1 MVLLDGSRMSDRH
14 KPEVLASRWVAH
26 SRLFH
31 VEEQKLRFGNGVER
45 TYERLNPGFH
55 GAVMVIALDADGK
68 LLLVR
73 EYGAGVGDYYLSFP
87 KGAVHAEESI
97 LDAANRELM
106 EETGHGAHRLDVLC
120 ELTLSP
126 SYMGN
131 RMSLVLARELFPKRL
146 PGDEPEPL
154 IVSAHSFD
162 ELIELQRAGVV
173 HEAYAV
179 AALFLARERL
189 AAAEVL

>member
-1 MVLLDGSRMSDRH
+1 MSEH
-14 KPEVLASRWVAH
+14 PKPEILNARWVAH

-31 VEEQKLRFGNGVER
+31 VEEQRLRFSNGVER

-55 GAVMVIALDADGK
+55 GAVMVVAVNAEER

-73 EYGAGVGDYYLSFP
+73 EYGGGIGDYYLSFP
-87 KGAVHAEESI
+87 KGALHAEESV

-106 EETGHGAHRLDVLC
+106 EETGFGAHELEVLS
-120 ELTLSP
+120 EMALSP

-131 RMSLVLARELFPKRL
+131 RITVVLARNLFEKKL

-154 IVSAHSFD
+154 EVCWYGFE
-162 ELIELQRAGVV
+162 ELLALQASGDLQ
-173 HEAYAV
+173 EGYAV
-179 AALFLARERL
+179 AALFLVRERMRTDSGG
-189 AAAEVL
+189 

>member
-1 MVLLDGSRMSDRH
+1 MSER
-14 KPEVLASRWVAH
+14 KPEILSARWVAH

-31 VEEQKLRFGNGVER
+31 VEEQRLRFSNGVER

-55 GAVMVIALDADGK
+55 GAVMVVAVDSGGR

-73 EYGAGVGDYYLSFP
+73 EYGAGIGEYYLSFP
-87 KGAVHAEESI
+87 KGALQPEESV

-106 EETGHGAHRLDVLC
+106 EETGHGAHRLEVLAN
-120 ELTLSP
+120 LSLSP

-131 RMSLVLARELFPKRL
+131 RMTLVLARDLFEKRL

-154 IVSAHSFD
+154 IVSWHGFD
-162 ELIELQRAGVV
+162 ELLGLLGAGSLS
-173 HEAYAV
+173 EGYAI
-179 AALFLARERL
+179 AAMFLARERL
-189 AAAEVL
+189 AGRA

>member
-1 MVLLDGSRMSDRH
+1 MSDH
-14 KPEVLASRWVAH
+14 PGPEILAARWVSH

-31 VEEQKLRFGNGVER
+31 VEELRLRFGNGVER

-55 GAVMVIALDADGK
+55 GAVMVVPVSDDGR

-87 KGAVHAEESI
+87 KGAVHAEESM

-106 EETGHGAHRLDVLC
+106 EEVGFGAH
-120 ELTLSP
+120 ELELLTELSLSP

-131 RMSLVLARELFPKRL
+131 RMSIVLARGLFEKRL

-154 IVSAHSFD
+154 TVSAHTFD
-162 ELIELQRAGVV
+162 ELIELQASGVLN
-173 HEAYAV
+173 EAYAV

-189 AAAEVL
+189 AAAEAP

>member
-1 MVLLDGSRMSDRH
+1 MSDRN
-14 KPEVLASRWVAH
+14 KPQILAARWVAH

-31 VEEQKLRFGNGVER
+31 VEEQRLRFGNGVER

-55 GAVMVIALDADGK
+55 GAVMVVPVCADGR

-73 EYGAGVGDYYLSFP
+73 EYGAGIGEYYLSFP
-87 KGAVHAEESI
+87 KGALQAEESV

-106 EETGHGAHRLDVLC
+106 EEAGFGAHRL
-120 ELTLSP
+120 ELLAEMALSP

-131 RMSLVLARELFPKRL
+131 HMSIVLARDLFEKRL

-154 IVSAHSFD
+154 EVSVHDFA
-162 ELIELQRAGVV
+162 ELLDLQARGELQ
-173 HEAYAV
+173 EAYAV

-189 AAAEVL
+189 GAAALA

>member
-1 MVLLDGSRMSDRH
+1 MSNHR
-14 KPEVLASRWVAH
+14 KPEVLAARWVSH

-31 VEEQKLRFGNGVER
+31 VEEQRLRFGNGVER

-55 GAVMVIALDADGK
+55 GAVMVVPVRADGR

-73 EYGAGVGDYYLSFP
+73 EYGAGIGDYYLSFP
-87 KGAVHAEESI
+87 KGAVHAEESV

-106 EETGHGAHRLDVLC
+106 EEAGFGAHDLEVLT
-120 ELTLSP
+120 ELALSP

-131 RMSLVLARELFPKRL
+131 RMSIVLARDLFEKRL

-154 IVSAHSFD
+154 IVSAHSFA
-162 ELIELQRAGVV
+162 ELVELQAMGGLN
-173 HEAYAV
+173 EAYAV
-179 AALFLARERL
+179 AALFLARERMG
-189 AAAEVL
+189 AREAS

>member
-1 MVLLDGSRMSDRH
+1 MSDHR
-14 KPEVLASRWVAH
+14 KPEVLGARWVSH

-31 VEEQKLRFGNGVER
+31 VEELRLRFGNGVER

-55 GAVMVIALDADGK
+55 GAVMVVPVRDDGR

-87 KGAVHAEESI
+87 KGAVHAEESM

-106 EETGHGAHRLDVLC
+106 EEAGFGAHELELLT

-131 RMSLVLARELFPKRL
+131 RMSIVLARGLFEKRL

-154 IVSAHSFD
+154 IVSAHTFD
-162 ELIELQRAGVV
+162 ELIGLQAAGVLN
-173 HEAYAV
+173 EAYAV
-179 AALFLARERL
+179 AALFLARTHL
-189 AAAEVL
+189 AATGAA

>member
-1 MVLLDGSRMSDRH
+1 MSEYQ
-14 KPEVLASRWVAH
+14 KPEILHSRWVAH

-31 VEEQKLRFGNGVER
+31 VEEQRLRFGNGVER

-55 GAVMVIALDADGK
+55 GAVMVVAVGADDR

-73 EYGAGVGDYYLSFP
+73 EYGGGIGDYYLSFP
-87 KGAVHAEESI
+87 KGALQEEESV

-106 EETGHGAHRLDVLC
+106 EETGFGAHELEVLS
-120 ELTLSP
+120 EMALSP

-131 RMSLVLARELFPKRL
+131 RITIVLARKLFEKKL
-146 PGDEPEPL
+146 PGDEPEPPQ
-154 IVSAHSFD
+154 VCWHGFE
-162 ELIELQRAGVV
+162 ELLALQARRELQ
-173 HEAYAV
+173 EAYAV

-189 AAAEVL
+189 RGNAAA

>member
-1 MVLLDGSRMSDRH
+1 MSER
-14 KPEVLASRWVAH
+14 KPDILAARWVAH

-31 VEEQKLRFGNGVER
+31 VEEQRLRFSNGVER

-55 GAVMVIALDADGK
+55 GAVMVVAVDGTGR

-73 EYGAGVGDYYLSFP
+73 EYGAGIGEYYLSFP
-87 KGAVHAEESI
+87 KGALQPEESV

-106 EETGHGAHRLDVLC
+106 EEAGYGAHRLEVLAN
-120 ELTLSP
+120 LSLSP

-131 RMSLVLARELFPKRL
+131 RMTLVLAQELFEKRL

-154 IVSAHSFD
+154 VASWHRFE
-162 ELIELQRAGVV
+162 ELLGLLDSGGLSEG
-173 HEAYAV
+173 YAI
-179 AALFLARERL
+179 AAMFLARERL
-189 AAAEVL
+189 AGTV

>member
-1 MVLLDGSRMSDRH
+1 MSSHR
-14 KPEVLASRWVAH
+14 KPDVLAARWVSH

-31 VEEQKLRFGNGVER
+31 VEEQRLRFSNGVER

-55 GAVMVIALDADGK
+55 GAVMVVPVRDDGR

-87 KGAVHAEESI
+87 KGAVQPEESV

-106 EETGHGAHRLDVLC
+106 EEAGFGAHELEVLT
-120 ELTLSP
+120 ELALSP

-131 RMSLVLARELFPKRL
+131 RMTIVLARKLFEKRL

-154 IVSAHSFD
+154 IVSAHSFG
-162 ELIELQRAGVV
+162 ELLELQALGGLS
-173 HEAYAV
+173 EAYAV

-189 AAAEVL
+189 AARGEG

>member
-1 MVLLDGSRMSDRH
+1 MSEQR
-14 KPEVLASRWVAH
+14 KPQVLAARWVSH

-31 VEEQKLRFGNGVER
+31 VEEQRLRVSNGVER

-55 GAVMVIALDADGK
+55 GAVMVVPVRADGR

-87 KGAVHAEESI
+87 KGAVDTEESV

-106 EETGHGAHRLDVLC
+106 EEVGFGAHRLELLT

-131 RMSLVLARELFPKRL
+131 RMSVVLARDLDWTDIAEL
-146 PGDEPEPL
+146 
-154 IVSAHSFD
+154 
-162 ELIELQRAGVV
+162 
-173 HEAYAV
+173 YAITVIPFGFV
-179 AALFLARERL
+179 AAYGHLVGDDCLRCTSNTPR
-189 AAAEVL
+189 

>member
-1 MVLLDGSRMSDRH
+1 MNRSH
-14 KPEVLASRWVAH
+14 KPEILASRWISH

-31 VEEQKLRFGNGVER
+31 VEEQKLRFANGVER

-55 GAVMVIALDADGK
+55 GAVMVVALQADGT

-73 EYGAGVGDYYLSFP
+73 EYGAGTAEYYLSFP
-87 KGAVHAEESI
+87 KGSVHTEESI
-97 LDAANRELM
+97 IDAANRELM
-106 EETGHGAHRLDVLC
+106 EETGHGARRLEVLS

-131 RMSLVLARELFPKRL
+131 RMSIVLARDLFAKRL

-154 IVSAHSFD
+154 TVSSHSFD
-162 ELIELQRAGVV
+162 ELIELQRSGVL

-179 AALFLARERL
+179 AALFLARHRI
-189 AAAEVL
+189 ATGDIR

>member
-1 MVLLDGSRMSDRH
+1 MSNPH
-14 KPEVLASRWVAH
+14 KPEILAARWVSH
-26 SRLFH
+26 TKLFH
-31 VEEQKLRFGNGVER
+31 VQEQKLRFGNGVER

-55 GAVMVIALDADGK
+55 GAVMIVAVDDSGR
-68 LLLVR
+68 LVLVT

-87 KGAVHAEESI
+87 KGAVHTEESI

-106 EETGHGAHRLDVLC
+106 EETGHGARWLELLC

-131 RMSLVLARELFPKRL
+131 RMAIVLARDLFPKRL

-154 IVSAHSFD
+154 IVSTHSFD
-162 ELIELQRAGVV
+162 ELIELQQNGTL

-189 AAAEVL
+189 AAAGNF

>member
-1 MVLLDGSRMSDRH
+1 MNHPR
-14 KPEVLASRWVAH
+14 KPLILASRWISH

-31 VEEQKLRFGNGVER
+31 VEEQTLRFANGVER
-45 TYERLNPGFH
+45 VYERLNPGFH
-55 GAVMVIALDADGK
+55 GAVMVVAVQCDGA
-68 LLLVR
+68 LLLVS
-73 EYGAGVGDYYLSFP
+73 EYGAGTGDYYLSFP
-87 KGAVHAEESI
+87 KGSVHTEESV

-106 EETGHGAHRLDVLC
+106 EETGWGAHKLQMLS

-131 RMSLVLARELFPKRL
+131 RMSIVLAQDLFAKRL

-154 IVSAHSFD
+154 VVSRHSFD
-162 ELIELQRAGVV
+162 ELIELQRRGVL

-179 AALFLARERL
+179 AALFLARQRL
-189 AAAEVL
+189 AAGDLR

>member
-1 MVLLDGSRMSDRH
+1 MSNPR
-14 KPEVLASRWVAH
+14 KPEILAARWVSH
-26 SRLFH
+26 TKLFH
-31 VEEQKLRFGNGVER
+31 VQEQKLRFGNGVER

-55 GAVMVIALDADGK
+55 GAVMVVAVDESGR
-68 LLLVR
+68 LLLVT

-87 KGAVHAEESI
+87 KGAVHTEESI

-106 EETGHGAHRLDVLC
+106 EETGHGARRLEPLC

-131 RMSLVLARELFPKRL
+131 RMAVVLARDLFLKRL

-154 IVSAHSFD
+154 IVSTHSFD
-162 ELIELQRAGVV
+162 ELIELQQNGTL

-189 AAAEVL
+189 AAAEEF

>member
-1 MVLLDGSRMSDRH
+1 MSEHR
-14 KPEVLASRWVAH
+14 KPEVLASRWVSH

-31 VEEQKLRFGNGVER
+31 VEEQRLRFSNGVER

-55 GAVMVIALDADGK
+55 GAVMVVPVRSDGR

-73 EYGAGVGDYYLSFP
+73 EYGAGVADYYLSFP
-87 KGAVHAEESI
+87 KGAVHTEESV

-106 EETGHGAHRLDVLC
+106 EEVGFGAHLLEPLA
-120 ELTLSP
+120 ELALSP

-131 RMSLVLARELFPKRL
+131 RMSIVLARELFEKRL

-154 IVSAHSFD
+154 TVSAHSFA
-162 ELIELQRAGVV
+162 ELFELQAAGTLD
-173 HEAYAV
+173 EAYAV
-179 AALFLARERL
+179 AALFLARQRL
-189 AAAEVL
+189 AAAGLA

>member
-1 MVLLDGSRMSDRH
+1 MSEHR
-14 KPEVLASRWVAH
+14 KPQILHSRWVAH

-31 VEEQKLRFGNGVER
+31 VEEQRLRFGNGVER

-55 GAVMVIALDADGK
+55 GAVMVVPVCADGR

-73 EYGAGVGDYYLSFP
+73 EYGGGIGDYYLSFP
-87 KGAVHAEESI
+87 KGALHAEESV

-106 EETGHGAHRLDVLC
+106 EEAGFGARDLVVLS
-120 ELTLSP
+120 EMALSP

-131 RMSLVLARELFPKRL
+131 RMTIVLARDLFEKRL

-154 IVSAHSFD
+154 EVCCHGFE
-162 ELIELQRAGVV
+162 ELIALQAAGGLQ
-173 HEAYAV
+173 EAYAV

-189 AAAEVL
+189 RADQE